1 MNGSFNKYN
10 LMDEVWVVIDGSD
23 FLDVTKDPLSRS
35 VVAPRTVIG
44 IMVGNMNIETRPIY
58 PTLIQYSL
66 LDENT
71 FKYQIFPENQIY
83 SSYEDAKIIADRID
97 NIIMNN

>member
-1 MNGSFNKYN
+1 
-10 LMDEVWVVIDGSD
+10 MDKVWVVIDGDGSNI
-23 FLDVTKDPLSRS
+23 TKDPLSRS
-35 VVAPRTVIG
+35 IAASRIVIG
-44 IMVGNMNIETRPIY
+44 IMIGNMNIETHPIY

-83 SSYEDAKIIADRID
+83 SSYEDAKFVADRID
-97 NIIMNN
+97 NIITNN